1 MTEKNLVIVATL
13 GAIPLPMPHL
23 FCHFPTALVAFLIF
37 EREATFPYLSE
48 PQCTQLAE
56 AQSLGPAIL
65 HLSRLNQKPVYSRPA
80 AIIEPSLLGLWVL
93 YPTAQIERIYQNEKV
108 EKLQKRLGKSEN
120 NCELVSAKK
129 EKLLKIII
137 HKAGREWECHYDR

>member
-23 FCHFPTALVAFLIF
+23 FCRFPTALVPFLIF

-48 PQCTQLAE
+48 PQCTQLAM
-56 AQSLGPAIL
+56 AQSLGPVVL
-65 HLSRLNQKPVYSRPA
+65 HLSRLNQEPVYSRPA
-80 AIIEPSLLGLWVL
+80 AIIEPSSPRSWVL
-93 YPTAQIERIYQNEKV
+93 YPTAQIERTYQNEKV
-108 EKLQKRLGKSEN
+108 AKLQKRLGESEN

-129 EKLLKIII
+129 KNF
-137 HKAGREWECHYDR
+137 